1 MLHDQARDAL
11 LLVAHHE
18 RDLAFEVRVPDEIR
32 GVLGGAS
39 DPEALVLE
47 AAHRLHEVRHLRH
60 GDMRDGAG
68 RALVRGRLHVRAALV
83 GDHDAARAHRF
94 GAARHG
100 AEVARVRDVV
110 EDDHERAAVVL
121 RGRRYGRVDHVA
133 DAHVGKRRGLRHDAL
148 VAAAVGLAVQHLAR
162 HHLHGGADALRLA
175 QDVLDEAVALHVVGH
190 ENALNGH
197 ARAQR
202 LDDGALALDEISHV
216 PRSFASYPAS
226 ILA

>member
-1 MLHDQARDAL
+1 M
-11 LLVAHHE
+11 
-18 RDLAFEVRVPDEIR
+18 
-32 GVLGGAS
+32 LGGPG
-39 DPEALVLE
+39 DPEALLLE
-47 AAHRLHEVRHLRH
+47 AAHGLHEVRHLSH
-60 GDMRDGAG
+60 GHVRDGAG

-100 AEVARVRDVV
+100 AQVARVGDVV

-121 RGRRYGRVDHVA
+121 LGRLARRVDHVA
-133 DAHVGKRRGLRHDAL
+133 DAHVRKRRGLRHDAL
-148 VAAAVGLAVQHLAR
+148 MAAAIGLAVQHLAR
-162 HHLHGGADALRLA
+162 HHLHGGAGALRLA
-175 QDVLDEAVALHVVGH
+175 QDVLDEAIALHVVGH

-216 PRSFASYPAS
+216 PRSFVSSPAS
-226 ILA
+226 ILAWHRTAHC